1 MDEIEVID
9 FDLYQGDDEDIVFEI
24 FEVDETQKTENEY
37 DVSSLPFDL
46 WLKPD
51 KGSVIQFSSTTG
63 ELDVVDN
70 MVTIKFRNKHT
81 AKAKWRIAEYDLQ
94 TVINDKIK
102 TLVKGTITLEPD
114 ITKKK
119 PTI

>member
-9 FDLYQGDDEDIVFEI
+9 FDLYQGDDEDVVFEI
-24 FEVDETQKTENEY
+24 FEVDETEKTENAY
-37 DVSSLPFDL
+37 DVSALPFDM

-51 KGSVIQFSSTTG
+51 KGSVIQLSSTTG
-63 ELDVVDN
+63 ELEVVNN
-70 MVTIKFRNKHT
+70 MVIVKFRNKHT
-81 AKAKWRIAEYDLQ
+81 AKAKWLTAEYDLQ
-94 TVINDKIK
+94 TFINDKIK
-102 TLVKGTITLEPD
+102 TLVRGTITLEPD